1 MLATVCIPTYNRI
14 NILLKTLK
22 YWQNQTIKDFELLII
37 DDNSTDGTFEILNK
51 YKKEN
56 NFSNLIIIRNDKN
69 YGSAYGR
76 NLGALCSNA
85 KIVIYTDDDAF
96 VYPNYVENHLK
107 YHYKYN
113 NLILRGPI
121 INFDNLELIDKIF
134 FNSNSFQKYLFL
146 LKGYSRNYFCTANV
160 SIKKE
165 LIVKAGLF
173 NLDFYRWQDTE
184 LGYRLRK
191 LGLKRIFSFDIPVF
205 HFKENFNN
213 IEKMKNHYYNEGK
226 YAAKLVKTHNN
237 LSTKLRTAFIFPN
250 NIIWKLKYLK
260 TNESLKNHQIKENQ
274 KKIKQIKKEYYI
286 KGFMDE
292 YFSK

>member
-1 MLATVCIPTYNRI
+1 MLVSICIPTYNRI
-14 NILLKTLK
+14 NILSKTLK
-22 YWQNQTIKDFELLII
+22 YWQNQTIKDFELIII
-37 DDNSTDGTFEILNK
+37 DDNSTDDTYNILTK

-56 NFSNLIIIRNDKN
+56 NFNNLIIIKNERN

-76 NLGALCSNA
+76 NIGAMYSKA
-85 KIVIYTDDDAF
+85 PIVIYTDDDAF
-96 VYPNYVENHLK
+96 VYPNYIENHLK
-107 YHYKYN
+107 FHKKYN

-121 INFDNLELIDKIF
+121 INFSNLNLLNLF
-134 FNSNSFQKYLFL
+134 FGNNLTKYL
-146 LKGYSRNYFCTANV
+146 KIIIQGYSRNYFCTANV

-165 LIVKAGLF
+165 LIIKAGLF

-191 LGLKRIFSFDIPVF
+191 LGIKRIFSFNIPIF
-205 HFKENFNN
+205 HFKEEIQDLN
-213 IEKMKNHYYNEGK
+213 KLKNHYYNEGK

-250 NIIWKLKYLK
+250 NVLWKLIYNKKSYNNK
-260 TNESLKNHQIKENQ
+260 TNYENPY
-274 KKIKQIKKEYYI
+274 KIKKEYYI
-286 KGFMDE
+286 RGFLDE

>member
-37 DDNSTDGTFEILNK
+37 DDNSTDNTAEILNN
-51 YKKEN
+51 YKKKHD
-56 NFSNLIIIRNDKN
+56 FKNLVIIKNEKN

-76 NLGALCSNA
+76 NIGALYSKA
-85 KIVIYTDDDAF
+85 PIVIYTDDDAF

-107 YHYKYN
+107 FHYKYK

-121 INFDNLELIDKIF
+121 INFNNLNLIDDLF
-134 FNSNSFQKYLFL
+134 FNFNKLNRYFYIY

-191 LGLKRIFSFDIPVF
+191 YGIKRIFSFNIPIF
-205 HFKENFNN
+205 HFKQE
-213 IEKMKNHYYNEGK
+213 ITDPSKLKEHYYQEGK
-226 YAAKLVKTHNN
+226 YAAKLVKIHNN
-237 LSTKLRTAFIFPN
+237 LSTKLRTSFIFPFN
-250 NIIWKLKYLK
+250 FLWKILYYKCDIFDKNLLKTTSKKLK
-260 TNESLKNHQIKENQ
+260 
-274 KKIKQIKKEYYI
+274 KISYI
-286 KGFMDE
+286 KGFLDE
-292 YFSK
+292 YYKI